1 MQLEKQ
7 LQDTSLKLYE
17 KTLKDLTKEQV
28 YTVLLAVVKDMLED
42 KEEISG
48 ERKLY

>member
-17 KTLKDLTKEQV
+17 KRLGDLTKEQV
-28 YTVLLAVVKDMLED
+28 YTVLLAVVKDML
-42 KEEISG
+42 
-48 ERKLY
+48 